1 MRVLDVFSNLPVKEL
16 SIEQIE
22 DIFLKSCSGVV
33 NDTYTVVHE
42 LPESAE
48 SNTVEL
54 KNELLREGK
63 QVAYLQQDGVMVEV
77 LQQKWKVEQV
87 YWSLKLS
94 WIRLVAV
101 M

>member
-1 MRVLDVFSNLPVKEL
+1 MRVLDVFSNLPAKEL

-22 DIFLKSCSGVV
+22 DIFLKSYDGVI

-42 LPESAE
+42 LPDNAE

-63 QVAYLQQDGVMVEV
+63 QVAYLLQDGV
-77 LQQKWKVEQV
+77 
-87 YWSLKLS
+87 
-94 WIRLVAV
+94 IVAV
-101 M
+101 VGYKN